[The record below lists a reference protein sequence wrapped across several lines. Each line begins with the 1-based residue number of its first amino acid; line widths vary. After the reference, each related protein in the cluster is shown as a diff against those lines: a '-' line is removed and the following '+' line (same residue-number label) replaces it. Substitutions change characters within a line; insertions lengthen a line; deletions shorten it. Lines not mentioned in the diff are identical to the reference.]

1 MEFALEGIL
10 ETLLVGVISSLCLLS
25 PLFLAAGH
33 MFRLGPLQHLF
44 MFLLYERDEVEARK
58 SEHHQFGDAF
68 QVFVLLLLVAALFGL
83 GVLTESFSKIPEL
96 DLRRVVTGESDKDIR
111 LKALEDVSRS
121 ILSAGNA
128 DENFARFAS
137 DFLACSNLEKR
148 LEGTPYK
155 DLSPLCASV
164 LSRGNGFYYSAK
176 NSVYAE
182 DTRYEELSRLQARID
197 FTRAVS
203 MSFGGLALM
212 WLLAFALAFFA
223 ECKREAILALPDAQA
238 PLMHHWLSL
247 SAIRCLISSSVFL
260 GFSIAI
266 MFAWSD
272 LEEYYDK
279 RVFGYYLVDALKESR
294 GEESKN
300 KPRAPSLYPESA
312 YLHFENLSDR
322 QHFEPSAVVQ
332 IGDLLLVAN
341 DKNLEQPLVQ
351 FQTGLDFRIA
361 GPGKQILIPQQES
374 LPNKMG
380 KIEALHYSGNSQ
392 AGVLLVAGNFDRR
405 FESASSIYS
414 LAVERKDDTISILS
428 GAALK
433 LTKPICSV
441 LLQEIEASCIVEGM
455 ASRDIANE
463 ILLGVRFAGDKP
475 IFAIVRLKRAP
486 SQPDAWAP
494 ELLVHAHLPETFA
507 AHGISSLEFDGNGNL
522 LALTSVEEDGLALAQ
537 KKKPLAIYAVTGALW
552 RITKANLPIEGSAA
566 QDSNPQLLMTFA
578 HKPEGIAYVE
588 KGVALV
594 VFDDDASRKGMATVP
609 DTFALAHHESVY
621 ALVKLP
627 R

>member
-44 MFLLYERDEVEARK
+44 MFLLYERDEVDARK
-58 SEHHQFGDAF
+58 SEHQQFGDAF
-68 QVFVLLLLVAALFGL
+68 QVFILLLLVAALFGL

-96 DLRRVVTGESDKDIR
+96 DLRRIVIGESDKEIR
-111 LKALEDVSRS
+111 LKALEDVSNS
-121 ILSAGNA
+121 LLSAGNA

-137 DFLACSNLEKR
+137 DYLACRNLEKR

-155 DLSPLCASV
+155 DSSPLCASV

-182 DTRYEELSRLQARID
+182 DTRYEELSRIQARID

-223 ECKREAILALPDAQA
+223 ECKRESILTSPDTQA
-238 PLMHHWLSL
+238 HTLKHHWLSL
-247 SAIRCLISSSVFL
+247 SATRCLISSTVFL

-266 MFAWSD
+266 MYAWSD

-279 RVFGYYLVDALKESR
+279 RVFGYYLVDALKESK
-294 GEESKN
+294 GDESQN
-300 KPRAPSLYPESA
+300 KPRSPALYPESA
-312 YLHFENLSDR
+312 YLHLAIPSDR

-351 FQTGLDFRIA
+351 FQAGLDFRIA
-361 GPGKQILIPQQES
+361 GPGKQILIPRKES
-374 LPNKMG
+374 PPFEQG
-380 KIEALHYSGNSQ
+380 KIEALHYSGTHQ
-392 AGVLLVAGNFDRR
+392 AGVLLVAGNFHQR
-405 FESASSIYS
+405 FKTASSIYS
-414 LAVERKDDTISILS
+414 LTVERKDDTISILS
-428 GAALK
+428 RTKLE
-433 LTKPICSV
+433 LTKPVCSV
-441 LLQEIEASCIVEGM
+441 LQKEASCIVEGM
-455 ASRDIANE
+455 TSRDIANE
-463 ILLGVRFAGDKP
+463 ILLGVRFVGDRP
-475 IFAIVRLKRAP
+475 IFAIVRLKRAL
-486 SQPDAWAP
+486 SQTDGWVP
-494 ELLVHAHLPETFA
+494 ELLVHAQLPETFA
-507 AHGISSLEFDGNGNL
+507 AHGISSLEFDGSGNL
-522 LALTSVEEDGLALAQ
+522 LALTSVEEDSQAFVQ
-537 KKKPLAIYAVTGALW
+537 KKKPLAINDVMGALW
-552 RITKANLPIEGSAA
+552 RINKANLPIEGNSA

-578 HKPEGIAYVE
+578 HKPEGIASME

-594 VFDDDASRKGMATVP
+594 VFDDDANRKGMATVP

-621 ALVKLP
+621 AVVKLP